1 MELFR
6 APGVEQPDVQILYLE
21 DLMKTLNAILALLL
35 AVPVH
40 AAYQTM
46 PVKTRQIIFENGVRR
61 CEVTRPSYD
70 FRVEIMSDDE
80 GLKGET
86 YRGSRP
92 FVTARPEERYAV
104 RLYNPLP
111 VRVAVNLT
119 VDGLNSLTG
128 KPSGISDGTKWM
140 IDPYSFITIRGWQV
154 NGEESRRF
162 FFTPKP
168 KSYAKWRGD
177 RMGKDL
183 SANCGV
189 IGAAYFWS
197 QEELDSYYEA
207 NPQYRLTQAYSVG
220 AKEFALQDRLAL
232 AGSGGLASRAA
243 AALPYSASLAEPARK
258 KAGTGMGERESHPTE
273 MVEFNYDQG
282 MYRLSQA
289 IVIYYDFAE
298 TPAPNPFPALSYA
311 PEMP

>member
-1 MELFR
+1 MKMIR
-6 APGVEQPDVQILYLE
+6 ACLAV
-21 DLMKTLNAILALLL
+21 MLALPLQS
-35 AVPVH
+35 VH

-46 PVKTRQIIFENGVRR
+46 PVKTRQVIIENGVRR
-61 CEVTRPSYD
+61 CEVSRSAYG
-70 FRVEIMSDDE
+70 FRVEILSDDE
-80 GLKGET
+80 GLKEET
-86 YRGSRP
+86 YRHGRP
-92 FVTARPEERYAV
+92 FITARPEERYAV

-111 VRVAVNLT
+111 VRVAANLT

-154 NGEESRRF
+154 TGGEARRF

-168 KSYAKWRGD
+168 KSYAQWRGD
-177 RMGKDL
+177 QLGKDL

-197 QEELDSYYEA
+197 QSELDAYYESH
-207 NPQYRLTQAYSVG
+207 PQYRYTRAQRHEG
-220 AKEFALQDRLAL
+220 EEFALQDVM
-232 AGSGGLASRAA
+232 AGAKRRAVGP
-243 AALPYSASLAEPARK
+243 LSNSAQAPEPALE

-289 IVIYYDFAE
+289 MVIYYDFASAP
-298 TPAPNPFPALSYA
+298 TPDPFPALSYA

>member
-1 MELFR
+1 MKKTTVCLATLF
-6 APGVEQPDVQILYLE
+6 AFPFQTVQ
-21 DLMKTLNAILALLL
+21 
-35 AVPVH
+35 
-40 AAYQTM
+40 AAYQMM
-46 PVKTRQIIFENGVRR
+46 PVETRQIIIEDGARR
-61 CEVTRPSYD
+61 CEVSRPSYG
-70 FRVEIMSDDE
+70 FHIEIVSDDE
-80 GLKGET
+80 GLKEET
-86 YRGSRP
+86 TRDGRP
-92 FVTARPEERYAV
+92 FITARPDERYAV

-177 RMGKDL
+177 QLGKDL

-197 QEELDSYYEA
+197 QRELDAYYESH
-207 NPQYRLTQAYSVG
+207 PLYRYTRAQPYESRKFG
-220 AKEFALQDRLAL
+220 LQDMA
-232 AGSGGLASRAA
+232 AGARAA
-243 AALPYSASLAEPARK
+243 DALSSGAQAPEPVRA

-282 MYRLSQA
+282 MYHLNQA

-298 TPAPNPFPALSYA
+298 APAPNPFPALSYA

>member
-1 MELFR
+1 MKILR
-6 APGVEQPDVQILYLE
+6 ACLAV
-21 DLMKTLNAILALLL
+21 ILAFPLES
-35 AVPVH
+35 AY

-46 PVKTRQIIFENGVRR
+46 PVETKQIIFENGVRR
-61 CEVTRPSYD
+61 CEVSRPSYA
-70 FRVEIMSDDE
+70 FRVEVISDDE
-80 GLKGET
+80 GVKGET

-140 IDPYSFITIRGWQV
+140 IDPYRYITIRGWQV

-177 RMGKDL
+177 QLGKDL
-183 SANCGV
+183 AANCGV

-197 QEELDSYYEA
+197 QRELDAYYEA
-207 NPQYRLTQAYSVG
+207 HPQYRYTQANSAG
-220 AKEFALQDRLAL
+220 ADEFALQDLVPSA
-232 AGSGGLASRAA
+232 AGGLASR
-243 AALPYSASLAEPARK
+243 SAPMIMQSAK
-258 KAGTGMGERESHPTE
+258 KAGTGMGERESHPTQ

-282 MYRLSQA
+282 MYHLSQA

-298 TPAPNPFPALSYA
+298 TPTPNPFPALSYA